1 MDLNLTSEE
10 IQFRDELRFWLA
22 ANVPADWAER
32 REESLE
38 SRFEYLRA
46 WQRKLF
52 EGG

>member
-10 IQFRDELRFWLA
+10 IQFRDELRSWLA
-22 ANVPADWAER
+22 ANVPTDWAER

-46 WQRKLF
+46 
-52 EGG
+52 